1 MISKLFKNFYFIT
14 KLTTTFVLFITVLFL
29 GYVLI
34 KSYRLDNR
42 EEYTTNI
49 DQNIKILTT
58 LINDYSQEL
67 DLINQKITN
76 NEKSLN
82 KISQI
87 IDDKFI
93 SNELDKLPNQFNIL
107 LKENQNLQKEIN
119 NLTNLF
125 QLSNSKKRIDS
136 YDLNTKDNNLSSL
149 INLIELKYESGADI
163 EEELMSLQKQNSD
176 ESKNAYLEK
185 LFILSDQKFIGMINL
200 QNQFDE
206 LMKKHLNNYY
216 NKKNDNIFFSY
227 FANFFY
233 IEPNYKS
240 NFENETLKRFSIIK
254 NKLQNKDVESSLT
267 YLSMIDDN
275 DHYFK
280 KWMQQA
286 KNCVDFK
293 KNLKIFYNN

>member
-125 QLSNSKKRIDS
+125 QLSNSKKKIDS
-136 YDLNTKDNNLSSL
+136 YGK
-149 INLIELKYESGADI
+149 KAFG
-163 EEELMSLQKQNSD
+163 
-176 ESKNAYLEK
+176 SK
-185 LFILSDQKFIGMINL
+185 
-200 QNQFDE
+200 
-206 LMKKHLNNYY
+206 
-216 NKKNDNIFFSY
+216 
-227 FANFFY
+227 
-233 IEPNYKS
+233 
-240 NFENETLKRFSIIK
+240 
-254 NKLQNKDVESSLT
+254 
-267 YLSMIDDN
+267 
-275 DHYFK
+275 
-280 KWMQQA
+280 
-286 KNCVDFK
+286 
-293 KNLKIFYNN
+293 

>member
-286 KNCVDFK
+286 KNYVDFK